1 MTRATAVLDQQGIS
15 RLQGVIHGLVSQYKA
30 DPDAAQAEFRA
41 KTRSIK
47 DFETETQSRD
57 FHITIDEPVV
67 LGGTNKGPNPVE
79 VLLGALGTC
88 QQIVIAAYAA
98 ALGIE
103 LNKIEID
110 VRGQI
115 DLRGLLS
122 VAEVPSGFR
131 SINFD
136 ATIEA
141 KNATPEQLETLK
153 TLALA
158 HCPVLDTLQRPIP
171 VTNQYRLESAV
182 APLSRAV

>member
-1 MTRATAVLDQQGIS
+1 MSRATTVLDQQGIT
-15 RLQGVIHGLVSQYKA
+15 RLQAVIHGLVSQYQA

-41 KTRSIK
+41 KTRTLK
-47 DFETETQSRD
+47 DFETEAQSRD
-57 FHITIDEPVV
+57 FRFTIDEPEV

-110 VRGQI
+110 VRGKI

-122 VAEVPSGFR
+122 VAEVPSGFQ

-141 KNATPEQLETLK
+141 KNATAAQLEQLK
-153 TLALA
+153 ALALA
-158 HCPVLDTLQRPIP
+158 HCPVLDTLQRAIP
-171 VTNQYRLESAV
+171 VTNQYRLESAA
-182 APLSRAV
+182 APLSLAV